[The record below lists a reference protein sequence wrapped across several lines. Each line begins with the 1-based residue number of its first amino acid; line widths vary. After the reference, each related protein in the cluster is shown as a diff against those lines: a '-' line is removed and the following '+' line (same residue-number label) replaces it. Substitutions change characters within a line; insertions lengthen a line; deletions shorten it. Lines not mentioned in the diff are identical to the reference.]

1 MRPSILQVYFV
12 TRANLLAYLV
22 LACGHFT
29 VPQGVTSTQ
38 QNTQTL
44 PQTDIF
50 GRILLNIFQSAC
62 VVAKCISMYI
72 SN

>member
-44 PQTDIF
+44 PQTDILVGF
-50 GRILLNIFQSAC
+50 C
-62 VVAKCISMYI
+62 
-72 SN
+72 